1 MPLTG
6 PADERMIQLGG
17 KRAPRFSNSTSRR
30 TPRRHNRRV
39 THIPITER
47 WVATRDSAKQAA
59 DAFLMLTLRRRRCWV
74 FFVAVELVLALRFA
88 LSFDERYGPAT
99 RLFWGPVYALVPTL
113 VIAVLTLGIGHLLN
127 RRYFRGRLREGVV
140 LESGI
145 GERAL
150 VLRGP
155 WSEST
160 LSFDGIA
167 SVRSSGNWVFL
178 QQIGV
183 PLLGAWPAELFP
195 PADLARLE
203 HSVETRKVV
212 SARES

>member
-1 MPLTG
+1 MAVG
-6 PADERMIQLGG
+6 PTQGAA
-17 KRAPRFSNSTSRR
+17 APRFANSPARR
-30 TPRRHNRRV
+30 TRWRQNRRV
-39 THIPITER
+39 TDIPITER
-47 WVATRDSAKQAA
+47 WVATRESAKDAA
-59 DAFLMLTLRRRRCWV
+59 DAFLWLALRRRRFWV
-74 FFVAVELVLALRFA
+74 LLAAIELVLAL
-88 LSFDERYGPAT
+88 LLVLLFDERYSPAT
-99 RLFWGPVYALVPTL
+99 RVFWAPVYALVPTL
-113 VIAVLTLGIGHLLN
+113 VVAVLTLGVGHVLN
-127 RRYFRGRLREGVV
+127 RRTFRRRLREGVV

-167 SVRSSGNWVFL
+167 SVRSSGQWVFL

-183 PLLGAWPAELFP
+183 PLVGIWPAELFP

-203 HSVETRKVV
+203 HSVETRRAM
-212 SARES
+212 SDQDS

>member
-1 MPLTG
+1 MT
-6 PADERMIQLGG
+6 D
-17 KRAPRFSNSTSRR
+17 
-30 TPRRHNRRV
+30 
-39 THIPITER
+39 IPITER

-59 DAFLMLTLRRRRCWV
+59 RAFLLLTLRRRRFWAFV
-74 FFVAVELVLALRFA
+74 VAVELVLALLLA
-88 LSFDERYGPAT
+88 LSFDERYGPVT

-113 VIAVLTLGIGHLLN
+113 VIAVLALGFGHLMN
-127 RRYFRGRLREGVV
+127 RRHFRRRLREGVV

-145 GERAL
+145 GERAI

-155 WSEST
+155 WSESS

-195 PADLARLE
+195 PADLARME

-212 SARES
+212 SARDS